1 MKSGDKLISL
11 KETCGP
17 CERRAEQH
25 YYITVRLKERATW
38 KNEIGLR
45 VLILLIGIF
54 HVPGWLVSSALDSVE
69 GRAWTAHTAIVS
81 RECFQ
86 YSSLSV
92 SGS

>member
-1 MKSGDKLISL
+1 M
-11 KETCGP
+11 
-17 CERRAEQH
+17 
-25 YYITVRLKERATW
+25 
-38 KNEIGLR
+38 
-45 VLILLIGIF
+45 LLFGIF
-54 HVPGWLVSSALDSVE
+54 HVPGWLVSSAPDSVE